1 MARVRAIHRRTKSV
15 DRCEDKLRVFAM
27 LRAIPR
33 GIPQRATRTVH
44 LALVLLTSLMLGL
57 VLPAS
62 ASAVTKNGFDLSNS
76 TLDSK
81 DIKRGGQD
89 KDGIFALTYPN
100 FIPAKESQLAGCECV
115 LGVNL
120 GGVSKPYPLSKL
132 REYGKPCFT
141 DELAC
146 QSIHI
151 EWDDANNSAWITDT
165 GGEAMAS
172 LTIFWFAW
180 FTVHPETQIFE
191 FIDNAK
197 LKACQL

>member
-1 MARVRAIHRRTKSV
+1 MHWLLQRLEYRTSHQPYSPVCNFFSV
-15 DRCEDKLRVFAM
+15 AHHCK
-27 LRAIPR
+27 R
-33 GIPQRATRTVH
+33 GD
-44 LALVLLTSLMLGL
+44 
-57 VLPAS
+57 
-62 ASAVTKNGFDLSNS
+62 KNGFDLSNS
-76 TLDSK
+76 ILDSK
-81 DIKRGGQD
+81 YIRRGGPE

-100 FIPAKESQLAGCECV
+100 FIPAKVSQLAGCERV

-197 LKACQL
+197 LKACQH

>member
-1 MARVRAIHRRTKSV
+1 V
-15 DRCEDKLRVFAM
+15 
-27 LRAIPR
+27 
-33 GIPQRATRTVH
+33 
-44 LALVLLTSLMLGL
+44 
-57 VLPAS
+57 
-62 ASAVTKNGFDLSNS
+62 
-76 TLDSK
+76 
-81 DIKRGGQD
+81 
-89 KDGIFALTYPN
+89 
-100 FIPAKESQLAGCECV
+100 SQLAGCERV

-132 REYGKPCFT
+132 REYGKPCFA